1 MQTSVLPSSGS
12 VPSLQTTLL
21 HRRQRLADLVG
32 FPVVLWSGGRSPRNF
47 PANAY
52 PFRASSHFLYFAG
65 LSLDHAAIRLD
76 NGRMELFMDDPTA
89 ADILWHGAMPTRE
102 EIARQ
107 IGAEAAY
114 PLEKL
119 AERAAGAA
127 TVAVQDSA
135 TRQAQAQTLK
145 RGLFPPK
152 HPEGLDRELALAL
165 VELRLCHDASALA
178 EMRRAIAITVEAHLA
193 GMAATRTATHEAEVR
208 AAIEAVMT
216 RRGATPAYTS
226 IVTTRGEVL
235 HSDRSIHPLQPGDLM
250 LVDAGA
256 ETESGWASD
265 VTRTYPVSGT
275 FSPTQRDIYDV
286 VLAAHDRCIDYV
298 KPGAEYRTLH
308 WRAAL
313 TIADG
318 LAQLGIL
325 EGDPESLVE
334 QDAHALFFPHGIGH
348 LLGLDVHDMEDFGDM
363 AGYAPGRTRGDRFGL
378 CYLRLDRPLQ
388 ASMVVTIEP
397 GFYQVDALLN
407 DPERRANYDEFVNWE
422 RLEDFRDV
430 RGIRIEDDVLV
441 TETGAD
447 VLTAALPTDA
457 ESVAQC
463 VREA

>member
-1 MQTSVLPSSGS
+1 MPASDSI
-12 VPSLQTTLL
+12 PSLQTTLL

-32 FPVVLWSGGRSPRNF
+32 CPVVLWSGGRSPRNF
-47 PANAY
+47 PANTY

-76 NGRMELFMDDPTA
+76 NGRMELFMDDPTP
-89 ADILWHGAMPTRE
+89 ADILWHGAMPTRD
-102 EIARQ
+102 EIAQQ

-114 PLEKL
+114 PLEQL
-119 AERAAGAA
+119 THRVVGAA
-127 TVAVQDSA
+127 TVAVQDTG
-135 TRQAQAQTLK
+135 TRYAQAQALR
-145 RGLFPPK
+145 RGLFPTK
-152 HPEGLDRELALAL
+152 RPEGLDRELALAL

-193 GMAATRTATHEAEVR
+193 GMAATRTATQESEVR
-208 AAIEAVMT
+208 AAIEAVMI

-235 HSDRSIHPLQPGDLM
+235 HSDRSCNRLQPGDLM

-275 FSPTQRDIYDV
+275 FSPTQRDLYDV

-298 KPGAEYRTLH
+298 HSGAEYRTLH

-313 TIADG
+313 TMADG

-325 EGDPESLVE
+325 KGDPESLVE

-348 LLGLDVHDMEDFGDM
+348 LLGLDVHDMEDFGDL
-363 AGYAPGRTRGDRFGL
+363 AGYAPGRVRSDRFGL

-388 ASMVVTIEP
+388 AGMVVTIEP

-407 DPERRANYDEFVNWE
+407 DPERRANFDGVVNWE
-422 RLEDFRDV
+422 RLEEFRDV

-441 TETGAD
+441 TETGSE
-447 VLTAALPTDA
+447 VLTVALPTDA
-457 ESVAQC
+457 DSVAQC
-463 VREA
+463 VRGE